1 MVHLVAPGWNVIGAG
16 EPGLPGVALGHNE
29 HIAWGFT
36 IFGLD
41 QQDLYVEELNPA
53 NPLEYKTEV
62 GWKKMEV
69 RREVFLV
76 KGAAAAEVEL
86 RFTRHGPV
94 LWDDGKRALALRW
107 VGSEPGTAGYLAS
120 LAIDRAENWDQFE
133 SAVARWKVPSEN
145 LVYADNA
152 GNTGEHSAGLSPL
165 RNWTGLLPVPGSNN
179 YNWTGFIPTSE
190 LPHFFNPQEG
200 FVATANHRMIPEHY
214 PYNVGFEWAPP
225 YRVTRIRSVIESA
238 KQDHHKLTTADME
251 SLQNDDT
258 SLPALEFQK
267 LVRSTPL
274 KDDPALKSFLRWD
287 GELRRESSEATLYEV
302 WFQQA
307 RLALGERFRKERSGH
322 LQKLSGSCADLPAD
336 TALRILTNPDKDLF
350 GDNPLASRDQVL
362 ADTLRSAH
370 KELEKLLGPD
380 ASQWSWGKLHTVHFR
395 HALDEQPGVKDLLDL
410 GPLSRPGDQNT
421 VNATGAYGDSW
432 EQVSGASYREILDTS
447 NWDQSVAVNT
457 PGQSGQPGSSHY
469 SDLMPLWDA
478 GRYFPLLYSRK
489 AVEGETADR
498 LVLTP

>member
-1 MVHLVAPGWNVIGAG
+1 MTL
-16 EPGLPGVALGHNE
+16 
-29 HIAWGFT
+29 F
-36 IFGLD
+36 
-41 QQDLYVEELNPA
+41 
-53 NPLEYKTEV
+53 
-62 GWKKMEV
+62 
-69 RREVFLV
+69 
-76 KGAAAAEVEL
+76 
-86 RFTRHGPV
+86 
-94 LWDDGKRALALRW
+94 
-107 VGSEPGTAGYLAS
+107 
-120 LAIDRAENWDQFE
+120 
-133 SAVARWKVPSEN
+133 
-145 LVYADNA
+145 
-152 GNTGEHSAGLSPL
+152 
-165 RNWTGLLPVPGSNN
+165 
-179 YNWTGFIPTSE
+179 
-190 LPHFFNPQEG
+190 
-200 FVATANHRMIPEHY
+200 
-214 PYNVGFEWAPP
+214 
-225 YRVTRIRSVIESA
+225 RSIESA

-307 RLALGERFRKERSGH
+307 RLALGERFWKERSGH
-322 LQKLSGSCADLPAD
+322 LQKLSGSYADLPAD

-362 ADTLRSAH
+362 ADTLRSTH

-410 GPLSRPGDQNT
+410 GPLSRPGDQYT
-421 VNATGAYGDSW
+421 VNATGAYGDSL